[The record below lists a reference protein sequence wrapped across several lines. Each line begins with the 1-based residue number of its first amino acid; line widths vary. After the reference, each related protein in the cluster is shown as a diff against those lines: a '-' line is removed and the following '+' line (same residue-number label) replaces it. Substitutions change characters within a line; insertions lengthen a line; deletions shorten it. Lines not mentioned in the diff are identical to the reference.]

1 MYLPSRKAC
10 KFFGVCANTLRTW
23 ANAGKIKYIKTPAGQ
38 RLFDCSE
45 FEKQNTNYKKSY
57 CYCRVS
63 SYKQKDDLERQK
75 EYLQK
80 KYPNHIIVSDVG
92 SGLNFKRKQLLFLLE
107 EASNGRVEEIVVA
120 YRDRLCRFGFDLIDW
135 YCKKFNVKLTVLD
148 KTICSPKEEFITD
161 LLSIITIFSYKV
173 HGLQKYKDKIKE
185 EENIIEEETEES
197 KEEA

>member
-10 KFFGVCANTLRTW
+10 KFFGVCANTLRAW

-80 KYPNHIIVSDVG
+80 KYPNHIIVSDIG
-92 SGLNFKRKQLLFLLE
+92 SGLNFKRKLNAAALPEHNILQLFSLILCSVLYLVSLMQLLPLYLVVLPLIPIPSQSSPLKNPSNLHFFKYI
-107 EASNGRVEEIVVA
+107 ASLYHCLVTP
-120 YRDRLCRFGFDLIDW
+120 L
-135 YCKKFNVKLTVLD
+135 
-148 KTICSPKEEFITD
+148 P
-161 LLSIITIFSYKV
+161 
-173 HGLQKYKDKIKE
+173 LQ
-185 EENIIEEETEES
+185 
-197 KEEA
+197 